1 MAKKT
6 EMTLDELLL
15 SVKQQTKSAITKMG
29 EEDLNERNETVDN
42 VIKEIHAIKEQTNL
56 KKEEFIREVKSGL
69 IDDIKEN
76 KGVRVIPKTRYQRFV
91 ESVRRFFLKF

>member
-6 EMTLDELLL
+6 EMTLDELLI
-15 SVKQQTKSAITKMG
+15 SVKQQTKTAIDKMDD
-29 EEDLNERNETVDN
+29 EDINERNDTVEN

-56 KKEEFIREVKSGL
+56 KKEQFIKEVKSGL

-76 KGVRVIPKTRYQRFV
+76 KGVRVIPKTRYQRFI
-91 ESVRRFFLKF
+91 ESIRKFFLKF

>member
-1 MAKKT
+1 MAKKI

-15 SVKQQTKSAITKMG
+15 SVKQQTKSAINKL
-29 EEDLNERNETVDN
+29 EEEELNERNETVDN

-69 IDDIKEN
+69 IDDIKQN
-76 KGVRVIPKTRYQRFV
+76 RGVRVIPKTRYQRFV
-91 ESVRRFFLKF
+91 ESIRKFFLKF

>member
-6 EMTLDELLL
+6 EMTLDELLI
-15 SVKQQTKSAITKMG
+15 SVKQQTKTAIAKMDD
-29 EEDLNERNETVDN
+29 EDINERNDTVEN
-42 VIKEIHAIKEQTNL
+42 VIKEINAIKEQTNL
-56 KKEEFIREVKSGL
+56 KKGQFIKEVKSGL

-91 ESVRRFFLKF
+91 ESIRKFFLKF

>member
-6 EMTLDELLL
+6 EMTLDELLI
-15 SVKQQTKSAITKMG
+15 SVKQQTKTAIAKMDD
-29 EEDLNERNETVDN
+29 EDINERNDTVEN

-56 KKEEFIREVKSGL
+56 KKEQFIREVKSGL

-76 KGVRVIPKTRYQRFV
+76 KGVRMIPKTRYQRVV
-91 ESVRRFFLKF
+91 ESIRRFFLRF

>member
-6 EMTLDELLL
+6 EMTLDELLI
-15 SVKQQTKSAITKMG
+15 SVKQQTKTAIAKMDD
-29 EEDLNERNETVDN
+29 EDINERNDTVEN
-42 VIKEIHAIKEQTNL
+42 VIKEINAIKEQTNL
-56 KKEEFIREVKSGL
+56 KTGQFIKEVKSGL

-91 ESVRRFFLKF
+91 ESIRKFFLKF

>member
-6 EMTLDELLL
+6 EMTLDELLI
-15 SVKQQTKSAITKMG
+15 SVKQQTKTAIDKMDD
-29 EEDLNERNETVDN
+29 EDINERNDTVEN

-56 KKEEFIREVKSGL
+56 KKEQFIKEVKSGL

-76 KGVRVIPKTRYQRFV
+76 KGVRVIPKTRYQRFI
-91 ESVRRFFLKF
+91 ESIRKLFLKF